1 MKHISV
7 LVPRGDVA
15 LGTIEGPFKFFSF
28 VNDFLVAMG
37 KQPAFQIQLVGITPE
52 VQRYAG
58 VFAVSPEATIETL
71 HKTDL
76 VIIPAV
82 NGDKDF
88 VIDSNKAFFPWI
100 ALQHRQGAEVASL
113 CVGAFLLAATGLLAG
128 RNCTTHWMS
137 TPDFKRMFPDVNLMD
152 NRVITDENRV
162 YTSGGANYFWNLLVY
177 LVEKYVDREMAIYT
191 TKFFMIEI
199 DRNTQSP
206 FIMFTGQKEHEDE
219 VIRKAQ
225 DFIEKRFQDKI
236 TVDQLSDMFA
246 IGRRSFERR
255 FKKATSNSV
264 IEYIQRVKIEAA
276 KKSFEVTRKNVTEL
290 MYEVGY
296 TDTKAFRSTFKK
308 ITGLSPVEYRN
319 KYNKSA
325 TTA

>member
-28 VNDFLVAMG
+28 VNDFLAAMG
-37 KQPAFQIQLVGITPE
+37 RQPAFQIQLVGITPE

-58 VFAVSPEATIETL
+58 VFAVSPEATIDTL

-82 NGDKDF
+82 NGDRDT
-88 VIDSNKAFFPWI
+88 VIDANKAFFPWI
-100 ALQHRQGAEVASL
+100 ASQHRNGAEVASL

-137 TPDFKRMFPDVNLMD
+137 AADFKRMFPDVNLMD
-152 NRVITDENRV
+152 DRIITDENRV
-162 YTSGGANYFWNLLVY
+162 YTSGGANSFWNLLVY
-177 LVEKYVDREMAIYT
+177 LIEKYIDREMAIYT

-206 FIMFTGQKEHEDE
+206 FIMFSGQKEHEDE

-225 DFIEKRFQDKI
+225 DYIEKSFQEKI

-264 IEYIQRVKIEAA
+264 VEYIQRVKIEAA

-308 ITGLSPVEYRN
+308 ITGLSPIEYRN

-325 TTA
+325 ITA

>member
-28 VNDFLVAMG
+28 VNDFLTAMG
-37 KQPAFQIQLVGITPE
+37 REPAFLVQTVGINND
-52 VQRYAG
+52 VQKYGG
-58 VFAVSPEATIETL
+58 VFSVSPEATIKSL
-71 HKTDL
+71 NQTDL
-76 VIIPAV
+76 IIIPAV
-82 NGDKDF
+82 NGDRES
-88 VIDSNKAFFPWI
+88 VIELNQEFFPWI
-100 ALQHRQGAEVASL
+100 AAQHKQGAEVASL

-128 RNCTTHWMS
+128 RSCTTHWMS
-137 TPDFKRMFPDVNLMD
+137 APDFRRMFPDVNLMD

-162 YTSGGANYFWNLLVY
+162 YTSGGANTFWNLLVY
-177 LVEKYVDREMAIYT
+177 LIEKYIDREMAIYT

-199 DRNTQSP
+199 DRNTQSS
-206 FIMFTGQKEHEDE
+206 FMMFTGQKEHEDE

-225 DFIEKRFQDKI
+225 EFIEKSFQEKI
-236 TVDQLSDMFA
+236 TVDQLSEMFA

-264 IEYIQRVKIEAA
+264 MEYIQRVKIEAV

-308 ITGLSPVEYRN
+308 ITGLSPIEYRN

-325 TTA
+325 MSA

>member
-7 LVPRGDVA
+7 LVPKGDAA

-28 VNDFLVAMG
+28 VNDFLKAMG
-37 KQPAFQIQLVGITPE
+37 REPEFTIQLVGLSADT
-52 VQRYAG
+52 QRYSG
-58 VFAVSPEATIETL
+58 VFSVMPDIAIADL

-82 NGDKDF
+82 NGDRESA
-88 VIDSNKAFFPWI
+88 IALNEEFFPWI
-100 ALQHRQGAEVASL
+100 RQQHEQGAEVASL
-113 CVGAFLLAATGLLAG
+113 CVGAFLLAATGLLSG
-128 RNCTTHWMS
+128 KNCTTHWMS
-137 TPDFKRMFPDVNLMD
+137 AADFKAMFPDVNLMD
-152 NRVITDENRV
+152 DRIITDEKGV
-162 YTSGGANYFWNLLVY
+162 YTSGGANSFWNLLVY
-177 LVEKYVDREMAIYT
+177 LIEKYIDRQMAIYT

-206 FIMFTGQKEHEDE
+206 FIMFSGQKGHEDVE
-219 VIRKAQ
+219 VRKAQ
-225 DFIEKRFQDKI
+225 DYIEKSFQDKI

-255 FKKATSNSV
+255 FKRATSNSV

-276 KKSFEVTRKNVTEL
+276 KKSFEVSRKNVTEL

-319 KYNKSA
+319 KYNKSQISA
-325 TTA
+325 

>member
-7 LVPRGDVA
+7 LVPKGDAA

-28 VNDFLVAMG
+28 VNDFLTAMG
-37 KQPAFQIQLVGITPE
+37 REPAFKVQLVGLSSEI
-52 VQRYAG
+52 QKYSG
-58 VFAVSPEATIETL
+58 VFGVAPDATIHNLE
-71 HKTDL
+71 KTDL
-76 VIIPAV
+76 IIVPAV
-82 NGDKDF
+82 NGDRDS
-88 VIDSNKAFFPWI
+88 VIEMNHEFFPWI
-100 ALQHRQGAEVASL
+100 TKQHSTGAEVASL
-113 CVGAFLLAATGLLAG
+113 CVGAFLLAATGLLNG
-128 RNCTTHWMS
+128 KNCTTHWMS
-137 TPDFKRMFPDVNLMD
+137 AGDFKNMFPEINLMD
-152 NRVITDENRV
+152 DRIITDENGV
-162 YTSGGANYFWNLLVY
+162 YTSGGANCFWNLLVY

-206 FIMFTGQKEHEDE
+206 FIMFTGQKGHEDE
-219 VIRKAQ
+219 TVRKAQ
-225 DFIEKRFQDKI
+225 EFIEKSFQDRI
-236 TVDQLSDMFA
+236 TVDQLSEMFA
-246 IGRRSFERR
+246 VGRRSFERR

-276 KKSFEVTRKNVTEL
+276 KKSFEVSRKNVTEL

-319 KYNKSA
+319 KYNRSA
-325 TTA
+325 MSA

>member
-15 LGTIEGPFKFFSF
+15 LGTIEGPFKFFLF
-28 VNDFLVAMG
+28 VNDFLAAMG
-37 KQPAFQIQLVGITPE
+37 REPAFQVQTVGINMD
-52 VQRYAG
+52 VQKYGG
-58 VFAVSPEATIETL
+58 VFAVTPEVTIENL
-71 HKTDL
+71 QRTDL
-76 VIIPAV
+76 IIIPAV
-82 NGDKDF
+82 NGDRET
-88 VIDSNKAFFPWI
+88 VIESNKDFFPWI
-100 ALQHRQGAEVASL
+100 ASQHRQGAEVASL
-113 CVGAFLLAATGLLAG
+113 CVGAFLLAATGLLSG

-137 TPDFKRMFPDVNLMD
+137 APDFKRMFPDVNLMD
-152 NRVITDENRV
+152 NRVITDENGL
-162 YTSGGANYFWNLLVY
+162 YTSGGANIFWNLLVY
-177 LVEKYVDREMAIYT
+177 LIEKYIDREMAIYT

-206 FIMFTGQKEHEDE
+206 FIMFTGQKEHEDD

-225 DFIEKRFQDKI
+225 DFIEKSFQEKI
-236 TVDQLSDMFA
+236 TVDQLSEMFA

-264 IEYIQRVKIEAA
+264 VEYIQRVKIEAA

-308 ITGLSPVEYRN
+308 ITGLSPIEYRN

-325 TTA
+325 MSA